1 MTNYTDDLAGALTRT
16 IEAALNER
24 IKTIVDEE
32 AVEAGRRATTRV
44 RELAV
49 ETCATIRSKLDINFY
64 NGREIHIKLTLDDK
78 ATPR

>member
-1 MTNYTDDLAGALTRT
+1 MTKFTDDMSVQMTRA

-49 ETCATIRSKLDINFY
+49 ETCANIRSKIDIHFY
-64 NGREIHIKLTLDDK
+64 NGHEIHIKLSLEDK
-78 ATPR
+78 R